1 MHPLLKEADNIYR
14 NAKMQKLCQKY
25 HGEDCTRKFL
35 FFLERARERL
45 ERAYKSG
52 ELGEEEIKKANK
64 LAYLIEKELEEIE
77 NEGDID

>member
-1 MHPLLKEADNIYR
+1 MHPLIKEADNIYR